1 MAGRRQAPF
10 PGAGRGQPGR
20 VNPLLLPPKLVKR
33 AVDDLAALGDAA
45 RALPSLLSRLDA
57 MLEGLDRLDRR
68 VEALREEMKPIQNLG
83 PVREEIEAM
92 HGAVAP
98 LSAQMDRLRDEVQ
111 PIQQLAE
118 VRKGIEPLDEDMH
131 DVRTSIDELEPL
143 VERIGAQLGGMDA
156 KLDDMRGDLAP
167 LGELANKVPGVG

>member
-1 MAGRRQAPF
+1 
-10 PGAGRGQPGR
+10 

-57 MLEGLDRLDRR
+57 MLDGLDRLDRR
-68 VEALREEMKPIQNLG
+68 LQALREEMQPIQNLA

-98 LSAQMDRLRDEVQ
+98 LSTQMDRLREEVQ

-156 KLDDMRGDLAP
+156 KLDDMRSDLAP
-167 LGELANKVPGVG
+167 LGELAHKVPGM